1 MIQDLKNDFKND
13 RPMRYK
19 HSDNNNNI
27 NKMIIYCSRNIL
39 NTSCRLNSNVSLTIL

>member
-13 RPMRYK
+13 LCDTS
-19 HSDNNNNI
+19 HSDNNNDNNI

-39 NTSCRLNSNVSLTIL
+39 NTS